1 MSRSSVIVVR
11 VVIALAFL
19 AVVLLEVVA
28 VPATAASA
36 ADTYPEFA
44 YLQVPG
50 IVGSIALLACVQVVL
65 LCVWRLVDLVAAG
78 RIFDERA
85 VVWVDV
91 IIAALWIATGLVI
104 VGAILLNVTGGTA
117 PGLFYPII
125 IGVVFG
131 TGAALVVGIMRRLL
145 RQATDLRGELDEV
158 V

>member
-1 MSRSSVIVVR
+1 MSRSSVVVVR

-36 ADTYPEFA
+36 AETYPEFA
-44 YLQVPG
+44 YLRVPG

-85 VVWVDV
+85 FVWVDV

-104 VGAILLNVTGGTA
+104 VGAILLHVTGGTA